1 MCSPGRARGGMKE
14 TSDEGPGKRS
24 AVRAGAESRDRGAR
38 RRSRAGK
45 VCGAGGGKGGRGE
58 DRGRRALC
66 MPPSGVWMTTPLY
79 RKGPG
84 CFIGGE
90 RSRPKRTA
98 GRRPRQLGARWPGGR
113 GSEQRARDSSE
124 RRFQFPGKG
133 PGHRARGGVESRRG

>member
-1 MCSPGRARGGMKE
+1 MKE

-38 RRSRAGK
+38 RRSRAGRLHG
-45 VCGAGGGKGGRGE
+45 VGGGKGGRGE

-98 GRRPRQLGARWPGGR
+98 G
-113 GSEQRARDSSE
+113 
-124 RRFQFPGKG
+124 
-133 PGHRARGGVESRRG
+133 